1 MARSKTAPTY
11 HHGDLR
17 AALVEAAAGLLESAG
32 PGALS
37 LRSVAREAGVSHAAP
52 YRHFRD
58 RHELLEAVAAA
69 GFRAL
74 EAGLDEIESRF
85 PDDPRRQ
92 IVEACRSYV
101 RENLAHPHRSALMF
115 GGLLDAGRRSQ
126 ELQQAL
132 DESFAKLIATIK
144 RGEGTLYRSMP
155 TRQLVLT
162 LWSATHGYTMLAIS
176 GQAEAF
182 DPGSDADRRIEEIV
196 EHVLQGLAADT

>member
-1 MARSKTAPTY
+1 MKRSKATPAY

-17 AALVEAAAGLLESAG
+17 AALVEAATALLESAG
-32 PGALS
+32 PSALS

-52 YRHFRD
+52 YRHFKD

-74 EAGLDEIESRF
+74 ETGLDEIESRF
-85 PDDPRRQ
+85 PGDARRQ
-92 IVEACRSYV
+92 VIEACRGYV
-101 RENLAHPHRSALMF
+101 RENLAHPHRTALMF

-126 ELQQAL
+126 ELHLAIE
-132 DESFAKLIATIK
+132 ESFGKLLATIK

-182 DPGSDADRRIEEIV
+182 DPGSDTEKRIEEII
-196 EHVLQGLAADT
+196 EYLLRGLAAES